1 MPENTTVPANEPSS
15 SSSSTPL
22 LRELLRLVD
31 AHRCAFRQQRTFLK
45 AQALLCGHLFSFAR
59 RTITQA
65 LVALG
70 LTDSDWSAFYR
81 LFSIKSRI
89 DYELLSGRFLEEIL
103 THSAPSEP
111 FVAVTDGVQ
120 VARHSHKMAGTS
132 WLKCPRTPPFK
143 PGIHRAQRFVHLAA
157 LLPKSEQG
165 YSRAIPLRWEAAFPE
180 KAIAGAAKPRK
191 EWEAGL
197 DAIGWLREQ
206 MNTLGRSM
214 QRLLVVADGTYCTA
228 DLLRR
233 LPERVT
239 LLARCAKNRALY
251 ELPTPQ
257 QQLKGR
263 GRRRKYGTRSRY
275 PHQWLGERYGF
286 RQARMMVR
294 GRQLR
299 LRFRVEGPFVL
310 RKASERPVYLL
321 VVKGVKRHS
330 RKLKR
335 EPTYWLVSACK
346 DAKGK
351 WVIAYQAEQLLAWAW
366 QRWEVEVSHR
376 EMKTSFGLGEIQC
389 WNARSVL
396 MSVRWQAWCYGVMV
410 LAGYRAWRLSEGP
423 IRPPGRWWGGSG
435 RWSFATLWRGYRQEL
450 WGCEQFRALWS
461 STANNYYEK
470 EAHLLGMNNAVWG
483 SLRG

>member
-1 MPENTTVPANEPSS
+1 MPEPTSTSS
-15 SSSSTPL
+15 ASPTPPPTPL
-22 LRELLRLVD
+22 LEALRHLLLS
-31 AHRCAFRQQRTFLK
+31 HRCAFRQERTFLR
-45 AQALLCGHLFSFAR
+45 AQALLFGHLFAFAR

-81 LFSIKSRI
+81 LFSIPRI
-89 DYELLSGRFLEEIL
+89 DYELLSGRFFEEIL
-103 THSAPSEP
+103 THVVPSDP
-111 FVAVTDGVQ
+111 FVAVVDGVQ

-132 WLKCPRTPPFK
+132 WLKNPRTPPFM
-143 PGIHRAQRFVHLAA
+143 PGIHRAQRFLHLAA
-157 LLPKSEQG
+157 LLPKNEQG
-165 YSRAIPLRWEAAFPE
+165 YSRAIPLRWEPSFPE
-180 KAIAGAAKPRK
+180 KAVAGAAEPKK

-197 DAIGWLREQ
+197 EAIRWLRERLDGASRRNQ
-206 MNTLGRSM
+206 
-214 QRLLVVADGTYCTA
+214 QLLVVGDGTYCTA

-263 GRRRKYGTRSRY
+263 GRRRKYGARSRY

-310 RKASERPVYLL
+310 RKAAEQPVYLL

-330 RKLKR
+330 SKLKR

-346 DAKGK
+346 EAEEGK
-351 WVIAYQAEQLLAWAW
+351 WVTAHEAEQLLAWAW

-376 EMKTSFGLGEIQC
+376 EMKSSFGLGEIQC
-389 WNARSVL
+389 WNARSVV
-396 MSVRWQAWCYGVMV
+396 MAVRWQAWCYGVMV
-410 LAGYRAWRLSEGP
+410 LAGYRAWGLSRGSL
-423 IRPPGRWWGGSG
+423 RPGGRWWGGSG
-435 RWSFATLWRGYRQEL
+435 RWSLGTLWRGYRREL
-450 WGCEQFRALWS
+450 WGTEQFRPLW
-461 STANNYYEK
+461 TGTGGNDYEK
-470 EAHLLGMNNAVWG
+470 EAHLLEMNNAEFR